1 MLERRLISVITYT
14 ALIMLM
20 TMFGVSIYNYFCEQS
35 FIRIDDSCV
44 QVRQGFSKSIIC
56 HQTNPFTIEED

>member
-1 MLERRLISVITYT
+1 MLERRLISVIIYT
-14 ALIMLM
+14 TLFMLL

-44 QVRQGFSKSIIC
+44 QIRQGFSKDIIC
-56 HQTNPFTIEED
+56 HQSNPYVIDED